1 MQPEIS
7 VPDYLTD
14 DFSLY
19 LENMNSLA
27 DPENPDLLSNYL
39 TNLFEQLK
47 HMPLLFNGMVDQLA
61 MAISTKIR
69 IDSKNL
75 AKITLTAKPSWDEV
89 KPFVG
94 VHADARACITEIMT
108 HAEQDLKTAVLL
120 IHFYNRYDA
129 TPLKAEENEHDQ
141 NDGYN
146 SNEYDGNDYDENY

>member
-1 MQPEIS
+1 MQHEVS
-7 VPDYLTD
+7 LPDYLYG
-14 DFSLY
+14 DFFMY
-19 LENMNSLA
+19 LENMTSYE

-39 TNLFEQLK
+39 ANLFEQLRQ
-47 HMPLLFNGMVDQLA
+47 MPLLFNGMVDQLA

-75 AKITLTAKPSWDEV
+75 AKIMLTEEPSWDEV

-120 IHFYNRYDA
+120 IHFYKDYDA
-129 TPLKAEENEHDQ
+129 KPLKAEAD
-141 NDGYN
+141 
-146 SNEYDGNDYDENY
+146 EYDQADDYETNYDGENY